1 METGPLAARAV
12 SGEISRR
19 AMETERQG
27 TLPADLVA
35 LLREAGLFG
44 LAVPKSLG
52 GAELPAAV
60 IVETGEELARADGSI
75 GWTTMLANATAFL
88 AWLEPGIATNL
99 LADRPKAATATGFMP
114 SGSLTTGLELS
125 GRWPFASGCRHAD
138 LFVNAAVRGQDWC
151 FAVLPAETC
160 EIVDNWD
167 VAGLRGTGSHDVLAN
182 RIVVCEQQL
191 FSAKDFAR
199 HDGPLWRLPFFTLCA
214 VLMAGFPLG
223 VGRRALDELALLA
236 VSKVRPPSR
245 VPVAEDG
252 DLQLAVARAEGGLRS
267 ARAFV
272 FDAIGAVW
280 DSALR
285 GDVPQTSI
293 RAEFLLSVQQAMW
306 AALAAVDAAFSY
318 AGAGALRLEHPVQR
332 CFRDLHAAS
341 QHTLFT
347 PASAKRYACARLGL
361 AQDSSWF

>member
-1 METGPLAARAV
+1 
-12 SGEISRR
+12 
-19 AMETERQG
+19 
-27 TLPADLVA
+27 
-35 LLREAGLFG
+35 
-44 LAVPKSLG
+44 
-52 GAELPAAV
+52 
-60 IVETGEELARADGSI
+60 
-75 GWTTMLANATAFL
+75 
-88 AWLEPGIATNL
+88 
-99 LADRPKAATATGFMP
+99 
-114 SGSLTTGLELS
+114 
-125 GRWPFASGCRHAD
+125 
-138 LFVNAAVRGQDWC
+138 
-151 FAVLPAETC
+151 VLPAETC

-182 RIVVCEQQL
+182 RIVVSEQQL

-236 VSKVRPPSR
+236 VSKIRPPSR

-272 FDAIGAVW
+272 FDALGAVW
-280 DSALR
+280 DIALR
-285 GDVPQTSI
+285 GDVPQISV

-318 AGAGALRLEHPVQR
+318 AGAGALRLDHPVQR
-332 CFRDLHAAS
+332 CFRDLHAAVHARIGQAVRPRPARPGAGHFLVLAHRWS
-341 QHTLFT
+341 GT
-347 PASAKRYACARLGL
+347 PAKARRGGDGQLIQRVPRLDTGRL
-361 AQDSSWF
+361 VLVSHLPT